1 MEVKSFISLDE
12 AIRKGIKHKPK
23 LTTKSVSV
31 LDAVGKYS
39 ASDILSASDYPAFD
53 RSAVD
58 GYAVRSD
65 ETISSSKTNP
75 STFIIVGTVYPS
87 TSEVFKVGKGEAI
100 KIMTGSKIPKGSDS
114 VVMLEDVKA
123 NGEILGVFVPV
134 RKFQNVSRRGEDIK
148 SGFRIIGKGKRVTP
162 PHVAA
167 LLECG
172 ITKINVV
179 SVSIGI
185 LSTGDE
191 LVSGDVKN
199 STQPMLQSFLRGK
212 GFEVS
217 LYGVA
222 RDDEDEIERA
232 LKKIRE
238 DIVIVT
244 GGTGPGEKDIM
255 PRVIERHGKIEFRGM
270 RIRPGRTT
278 SFGTLGGK
286 PIFLVSG
293 LPVAALISTENLII
307 RLIFKWFGLSDLEKE
322 YRTGVL
328 ARSVVNTLGFKSF
341 VRVKVVEERN
351 GRMIYPTRVTGSGVI
366 YSMIDADGILV
377 LDENSEGIEEGN
389 TVSYEV
395 LRW

>member
-1 MEVKSFISLDE
+1 M
-12 AIRKGIKHKPK
+12 P
-23 LTTKSVSV
+23 
-31 LDAVGKYS
+31 
-39 ASDILSASDYPAFD
+39 
-53 RSAVD
+53 
-58 GYAVRSD
+58 
-65 ETISSSKTNP
+65 
-75 STFIIVGTVYPS
+75 
-87 TSEVFKVGKGEAI
+87 
-100 KIMTGSKIPKGSDS
+100 
-114 VVMLEDVKA
+114 
-123 NGEILGVFVPV
+123 
-134 RKFQNVSRRGEDIK
+134 
-148 SGFRIIGKGKRVTP
+148 
-162 PHVAA
+162 
-167 LLECG
+167 
-172 ITKINVV
+172 
-179 SVSIGI
+179 
-185 LSTGDE
+185 
-191 LVSGDVKN
+191 GDVRFSN
-199 STQPMLQSFLRGK
+199 Q
-212 GFEVS
+212 
-217 LYGVA
+217 YGVV

-278 SFGTLGGK
+278 SFGILGGK

-322 YRTGVL
+322 YRTGIL